1 MGKADQSLV
10 LVGRVSSVFGIRG
23 WVNVYSYTD
32 PVENI
37 LQYPMWLL
45 SPFKG
50 DAQVKRQDMPAA
62 EACKKVVLTEGQRH
76 GKKIIAQLANSGSRE
91 QAAAFIQHDIFIYRS
106 ELPELDDDEV
116 YWIDLQGLLVVNQE
130 GETLGKIKRMMATG
144 ANDVMVVE
152 PLQASASKIQD
163 ILIPYVE
170 NHYVLDVNLDQSTV
184 LVDWEF
190 D

>member
-1 MGKADQSLV
+1 MDKADKSLV
-10 LVGRVSSVFGIRG
+10 LVGRVSSVFGIKG

-37 LQYPMWLL
+37 LQYSTWLL

-50 DAQVKRQDMPAA
+50 DGQAKRQDMPAA
-62 EACKKVVLTEGQRH
+62 ESCKQVVLTEGQRH

-106 ELPELDDDEV
+106 ELPELDDEV
-116 YWIDLQGLLVVNQE
+116 YWIDLQGLQVVNQA

-152 PLQASASKIQD
+152 PLQASGGKVQD

-170 NHYVLDVNLDQSTV
+170 NHYVLDVNLDQGKV
-184 LVDWEF
+184 LVDWEL